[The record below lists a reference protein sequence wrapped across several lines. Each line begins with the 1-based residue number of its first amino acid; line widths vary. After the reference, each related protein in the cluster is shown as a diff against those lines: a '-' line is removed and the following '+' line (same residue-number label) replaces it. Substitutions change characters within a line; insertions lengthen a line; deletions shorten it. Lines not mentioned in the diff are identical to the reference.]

1 MLACFYKSK
10 KVLIYI
16 YEKLSTFKK
25 EKQQLIQKLI
35 YCGADGTKTTYG
47 DDGFEVA
54 HLACLFAD
62 LNILK
67 ILNKFYN
74 VDFKIPM
81 KKGGMTPLHFAAQ

>member
-16 YEKLSTFKK
+16 YEKLSTLKK
-25 EKQQLIQKLI
+25 EKQQLIQKLVF
-35 YCGADGTKTTYG
+35 CGADGTKTTYG

-54 HLACLFAD
+54 HLAFLFAD